1 VRFGGSFRGTGNFD
15 GEARMSV
22 DELEK
27 EALKLSP
34 DERERLALSLLSSI
48 HGELEYEVEWAEEVD
63 RRAREIKEGRVELIP
78 GDQVF
83 REALDRL
90 K

>member
-1 VRFGGSFRGTGNFD
+1 
-15 GEARMSV
+15 MSV
-22 DELEK
+22 EELER

-34 DERERLALSLLSSI
+34 DEREQLALSILSSI
-48 HGELEYEVEWAEEVD
+48 QGELDYEAEWAAEAD
-63 RRAREIKEGRVELIP
+63 RRAMEIREGRARTIP